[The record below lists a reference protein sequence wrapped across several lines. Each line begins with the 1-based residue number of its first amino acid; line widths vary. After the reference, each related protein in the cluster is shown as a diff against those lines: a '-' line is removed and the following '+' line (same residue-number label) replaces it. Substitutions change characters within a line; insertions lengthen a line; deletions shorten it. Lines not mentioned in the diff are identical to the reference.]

1 MELVTPTPRIVCF
14 GECMIELSRTALGG
28 KSWALGH
35 AGDCYN
41 VAAYL
46 ARLGCNASFMS
57 AIGTDMFSNEMYE
70 AWVSEGVGTEFVL
83 RHPERTPGL
92 YAIRV
97 DSSGERSFSYWRDQS
112 AARAFFECY
121 GANAALAAASTARVL
136 YLSGITLSLYTE
148 QERDRIRAVATA
160 VRANGG
166 DVVLDTNYRPR
177 GWPARVTARRA
188 IEALA
193 SSVTMAL
200 PTLEDDAALFGD
212 RDARACADRWL
223 QLGVNEVAVK
233 LGPKGSLVAT
243 ASGHQMVSTEPRQ
256 AVDTT
261 GAGDSFNAA
270 YLAARLA
277 GHAPMAAARIGNRL
291 AGIVVGNRGAII
303 PRVVMPMALIPAEP
317 NSA

>member
-1 MELVTPTPRIVCF
+1 MELVTRTPRIVCF

-28 KSWALGH
+28 KSWTLSH

-46 ARLGCNASFMS
+46 ARLGCNVSFMS
-57 AIGTDMFSNEMYE
+57 EIGTDMFSNEMYE
-70 AWVSEGVGTEFVL
+70 AWTAEGVGTEFVL
-83 RHPERTPGL
+83 RHAERAPGL

-112 AARAFFECY
+112 AARAFFDCY
-121 GANAALAAASTARVL
+121 GANAALAAASSAQVL
-136 YLSGITLSLYTE
+136 YLSGVTLSLYTDA
-148 QERDRIRAVATA
+148 ERARISTLAKA

-166 DVVLDTNYRPR
+166 DVALDTNYRPR
-177 GWPARVTARRA
+177 CWPDRVTARRT

-193 SSVTMAL
+193 PAVTIAL
-200 PTLEDDAALFGD
+200 PTLDDDATLFGD
-212 RDARACADRWL
+212 RDAKDCADRWL
-223 QLGVNEVAVK
+223 QMGANEVAVK

-243 ASGHQMVSTEPRQ
+243 ASGQQMVSTEPRQ

-277 GHAPMAAARIGNRL
+277 GHAPLAAASIGNRL
-291 AGIVVGNRGAII
+291 AGIVVCNRGAII
-303 PRVVMPMALIPAEP
+303 PRVVMPMALIPAVP
-317 NSA
+317 NNA